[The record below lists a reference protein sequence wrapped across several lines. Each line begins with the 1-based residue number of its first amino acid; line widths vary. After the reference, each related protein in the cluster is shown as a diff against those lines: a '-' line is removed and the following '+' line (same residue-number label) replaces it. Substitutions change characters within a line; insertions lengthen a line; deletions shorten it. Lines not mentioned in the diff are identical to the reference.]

1 MSGPDAR
8 GWGLIGLFAL
18 TSGILVSLAI
28 NPQLSNN
35 TLFVGLSTLIVGS
48 GGLLNALGYYY
59 GSSASGAKK
68 DETIS
73 TLVGQTPQAP
83 GVSVQTTETLPQ
95 PQVKGT

>member
-18 TSGILVSLAI
+18 TSGILTALAF
-28 NPQLSNN
+28 NPALSNN

-48 GGLLNALGYYY
+48 GGLLNALGFYY
-59 GSSASGAKK
+59 GSSASGSKK
-68 DETIS
+68 DDTIQ

-83 GVSVQTTETLPQ
+83 SVTTTAPAPLEQ
-95 PQVKGT
+95 PKL